1 MSTTQRTLQGHSVT
15 FRKRAPS
22 PFWVA
27 DFYVLGERFQRTTKR
42 TALADAERVV
52 VTLIKTLLDAK
63 QGLAEAGR
71 ADQSA
76 KGKVATVGAV
86 MTAMDT
92 GEKMMDAN
100 TWRTYSSALLRMARV
115 VNKEDPKAAPL
126 ERVLTER
133 TWHDLVKQVQG
144 LQAPNLVDALD
155 CNGGLNATLRNVR
168 AIFSPRVVRTKL
180 GRLLLPDL
188 RPLRGIP
195 YLKHEE
201 HGFVPWAREV
211 YEKMAK
217 AADEMR
223 ESDPEKWLVNAML
236 RRLGLRD
243 AELLAARGDWLERR
257 LVGDVERL
265 VLVIQTRPDFKLPKG
280 GRPRTLV
287 LDEELAGLL
296 ADREG
301 YLILPDGSPTARH
314 DLIYRKHSKWMR
326 DFVKV
331 EDDGKTNHQ
340 LRMYAGSLVLRKTG
354 SMTATAAFLGHKSV
368 TTTERY
374 YARHLEASE
383 ALSAADLVV

>member
-15 FRKRAPS
+15 FRKREPS

-42 TALADAERVV
+42 TVLAEAERVV
-52 VTLIKTLLDAK
+52 TTMIKGLLDAK

-71 ADQSA
+71 ADQSV
-76 KGKVATVGAV
+76 KGRAATVGAV
-86 MTAMDT
+86 LEMAKG
-92 GEKMMDAN
+92 GEKLMDAG
-100 TWRTYSSALLRMARV
+100 TLRTYGSALLRWARV
-115 VNKEDPKAAPL
+115 VDDADPMDVPL
-126 ERVLTER
+126 ERVLREE
-133 TWHDLVKQVQG
+133 TWHEMVRRVQG
-144 LQAPNLVDALD
+144 LKVPNLVDPLP
-155 CNGGLNATLRNVR
+155 CNGGLNTTLRNVR
-168 AIFSPRVVRTKL
+168 ALFSPRVVRTKL

-188 RPLRGIP
+188 RVLRGIP
-195 YLKHEE
+195 FLKHEE

-211 YEKMAK
+211 YEAMD
-217 AADEMR
+217 AAAAGLR
-223 ESDPEKWLVNAML
+223 ESNPELWLVNAML

-243 AELLAARGDWLERR
+243 GELLAARGDWLERR
-257 LVGDVERL
+257 LVGGVERL

-296 ADREG
+296 AGREG
-301 YLILPDGSPTARH
+301 YLILPDGSPTARL
-314 DLIYRKHSKWMR
+314 DLIYRTHSKWMR
-326 DFVKV
+326 QFVPAEV
-331 EDDGKTNHQ
+331 DGKTNHQ

-383 ALSAADLVV
+383 ALTAADLVV